1 MTTLTWCRC
10 NRWLLWH
17 GVGVIVDY
25 LDMVSEKSLTTLTW
39 QKLLW
44 RYISESGKFNVLR
57 NEYLRNSDKPQSSSG
72 RGKNSQVGSGENLG
86 NTMPNNNKPKTIL
99 FLPYICTLLD
109 QTKPQHINLI
119 NSSKNSI
126 RSVYHLFQC
135 NLSGKYSQKIH
146 ISWTDLLFFY

>member
-1 MTTLTWCRC
+1 
-10 NRWLLWH
+10 
-17 GVGVIVDY
+17 
-25 LDMVSEKSLTTLTW
+25 
-39 QKLLW
+39 
-44 RYISESGKFNVLR
+44 
-57 NEYLRNSDKPQSSSG
+57 
-72 RGKNSQVGSGENLG
+72 
-86 NTMPNNNKPKTIL
+86 MPNNNKPKTIL

-146 ISWTDLLFFY
+146 ISWTDLLFFLITTYNSTNKICFLYKFFFCIQKQVLLLLTQQNVLINMKGTCETIVNLILYTF